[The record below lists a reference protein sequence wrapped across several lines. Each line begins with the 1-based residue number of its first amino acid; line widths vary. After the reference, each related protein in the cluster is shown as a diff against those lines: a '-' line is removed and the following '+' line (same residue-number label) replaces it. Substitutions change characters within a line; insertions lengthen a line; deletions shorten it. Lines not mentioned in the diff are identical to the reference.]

1 MKTRF
6 ILLALSALLA
16 VPTPW
21 SLHAAP
27 AKTVTKPATKAAT
40 KPAAK
45 PAAKTAAKSP
55 KFSNDYQ
62 SPHNKTR
69 KRRTKTSFIILHTTE
84 GAKTGALEKLRNN
97 GECHYVVDKEGV
109 IYRIVDRNRIAYHCG
124 LSMWNGVTDLD
135 RFSIG
140 IEIVGEHN
148 HELTAAQY
156 TSLRYLVG
164 DLKRIYGVSD
174 ERILTHSMVAYG
186 TPNHWQKRVHRG
198 RKRCGMLLADPARR
212 AKIGVYSKPSY
223 DPDLKAGRLAN
234 ADPELTRILY
244 GKKQTVSK
252 PPAKQ
257 ESASTKK
264 PTTGNKTQ
272 TTGAKPQAASAKP
285 QFDSGKRDADNVIGP
300 KRSAWDIA
308 KDLYNAPT
316 TLYKFPDGTTKK
328 GSDIRNWKA
337 MPAGTIVT
345 VGDEDDN
352 AVLGAEVVGRDS
364 SSILDLV
371 GDEALAKTTYYVE
384 PGSKT
389 YLQGSSLTME
399 KVLAFPGGT
408 RVFVRYKVG
417 GPVSARRP
425 VYDICGPRWNRPET
439 YYLTPK
445 GEILPGNAVKERAI
459 PKGAWVF
466 YRD

>member
-1 MKTRF
+1 MKPRLSVF
-6 ILLALSALLA
+6 VALLLAALLA
-16 VPTPW
+16 AP
-21 SLHAAP
+21 LGAAP
-27 AKTVTKPATKAAT
+27 TAT

-45 PAAKTAAKSP
+45 PAAKAPAKPAAKPATTSAAKP
-55 KFSNDYQ
+55 AAATPVFSNAFQ
-62 SPHNKTR
+62 SPRNKER
-69 KRRTKTSFIILHTTE
+69 VKRTKTSYIILHTTE
-84 GAKTGALEKLRNN
+84 GAKGGALEKLSKN
-97 GECHYVVDKEGV
+97 GECHYVVDKAGV
-109 IYRIVDRNRIAYHCG
+109 IYRIVDRRRIAYHCG
-124 LSMWNGVTDLD
+124 TSMWNGVTDLD
-135 RFSIG
+135 RYAIG
-140 IEIVGEHN
+140 IEIEGVHTRDI
-148 HELTAAQY
+148 TAAQY
-156 TSLRYLVG
+156 KSLRYLIAE
-164 DLKRIYGVSD
+164 LKRIYGVPD
-174 ERILTHSMVAYG
+174 DRILTHSMVAYG

-198 RKRCGMLLADPARR
+198 RKRCGMLLADPDRR
-212 AKIGVYSKPSY
+212 AKLGIHSKPAY
-223 DPDLKAGRLAN
+223 DPDLKAGRLAD

-244 GKKQTVSK
+244 GKKQPTKTSSPKSESPKVQNPKAPSPK
-252 PPAKQ
+252 SSTPA
-257 ESASTKK
+257 T
-264 PTTGNKTQ
+264 
-272 TTGAKPQAASAKP
+272 
-285 QFDSGKRDADNVIGP
+285 SGKQDESNIIGP

-337 MPAGTIVT
+337 MPAGTVVT
-345 VGDEDDN
+345 VGDENDN

-371 GDEALAKTTYYVE
+371 GDEALAKTTFYVE

-425 VYDICGPRWNRPET
+425 VYDICGTQWNRPET

>member
-1 MKTRF
+1 MKPRF
-6 ILLALSALLA
+6 ILLTLSALLA
-16 VPTPW
+16 VAAPGF
-21 SLHAAP
+21 LHAAP
-27 AKTVTKPATKAAT
+27 AKTATKPATKAV
-40 KPAAK
+40 AK
-45 PAAKTAAKSP
+45 PVAKSP
-55 KFSNDYQ
+55 EFSNAYK
-62 SPHNKTR
+62 SPHNKNR

-84 GAKTGALEKLRNN
+84 GAKVGALEKLRDN
-97 GECHYVVDKEGV
+97 GECHYVVDKGGV
-109 IYRIVDRNRIAYHCG
+109 IYRIVDHSRIAYHCG

-140 IEIVGEHN
+140 IEIVGIHDR
-148 HELTAAQY
+148 ELTAAQY

-164 DLKRIYGVSD
+164 DLKRIYGVPD
-174 ERILTHSMVAYG
+174 ERILTHSMVAYDV
-186 TPNHWQKRVHRG
+186 PNHWHKRIHRG
-198 RKRCGMLLADPARR
+198 RKRCGMLLADPGRR
-212 AKIGVYSKPSY
+212 TKIGVYSKPSY
-223 DPDLKAGRLAN
+223 DPDLKAGRLAD

-244 GKKQTVSK
+244 SKKQTAPK
-252 PPAKQ
+252 PSAKQ
-257 ESASTKK
+257 EPTSTKK
-264 PTTGNKTQ
+264 PTSGGKTQ
-272 TTGAKPQAASAKP
+272 TASAKP
-285 QFDSGKRDADNVIGP
+285 QSDSIKRDADNVIGP

-337 MPAGTIVT
+337 MPAGTVVT
-345 VGDEDDN
+345 VGDADDN
-352 AVLGAEVVGRDS
+352 AVLGVEIVGRTS

-371 GDEALAKTTYYVE
+371 GDEALVKTTFYVE

-399 KVLAFPGGT
+399 KVLAFPAGT

-439 YYLTPK
+439 YYLTPN
-445 GEILPGNAVKERAI
+445 GEMLPGNAVKERAI